1 MQEDYVTAEKVLEAA
16 EEPGR
21 VYSDRRIA
29 MMLFK
34 AAKKPEWA
42 LANFYAHMMPHW
54 TNQKLANFLNI
65 KRSTLATYLKEEVT
79 ENIYD
84 LLPREREEE

>member
-1 MQEDYVTAEKVLEAA
+1 MEDYVTAEKVLEAA

-54 TNQKLANFLNI
+54 TTQQLANFLGI

>member
-54 TNQKLANFLNI
+54 TNQKLANFLGI

>member
-1 MQEDYVTAEKVLEAA
+1 MEDYVTAEKVLEAA
-16 EEPGR
+16 EELGR

-54 TNQKLANFLNI
+54 TTQQLANFLGI

>member
-1 MQEDYVTAEKVLEAA
+1 MEDYVTAEKVLDAA
-16 EEPGR
+16 AEPGR

-54 TNQKLANFLNI
+54 TTQQLANFLGI

>member
-54 TNQKLANFLNI
+54 TTQQLANFLGI